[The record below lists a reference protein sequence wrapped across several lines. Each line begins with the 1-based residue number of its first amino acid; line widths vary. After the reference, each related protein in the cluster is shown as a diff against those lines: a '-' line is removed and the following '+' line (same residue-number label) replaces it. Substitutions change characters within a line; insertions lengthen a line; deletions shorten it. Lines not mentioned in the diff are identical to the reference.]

1 MLKDVILCCE
11 EKEKPWQ
18 QVFSSQKTV
27 NTDYRIVGA
36 FDKGGL
42 IEVSDGAQTMQSVEI
57 LKIAL
62 CEAVRSN
69 I

>member
-1 MLKDVILCCE
+1 
-11 EKEKPWQ
+11 
-18 QVFSSQKTV
+18 VFSSQKTV